1 MFGADI
7 TSVKLYEP
15 NLIIDLQYT
24 KLIQILILT
33 CTVSLNMLS
42 SIQRWRTEMD
52 QLLSAGLH
60 NTQEG
65 GRERIAAT
73 CAQTPALL

>member
-1 MFGADI
+1 MFAADI

-15 NLIIDLQYT
+15 NLIYRSTLHKTDSNSDYNLH
-24 KLIQILILT
+24 
-33 CTVSLNMLS
+33 SMLNMLS

-52 QLLSAGLH
+52 QLVSAGLH